1 MQKSLS
7 NARAREELLDRL
19 ERLTPDATARWGTMA
34 PLQMLAHLADW
45 MLMASGEIK
54 TAARI
59 HVLRLPPLKQLAIY
73 WLPFPKGVP
82 TSPELIG
89 RAPSEWSVER
99 GSVRERIESF
109 EKLYS
114 KAQWPEHPVFG
125 EMTPTAWGVFAY
137 RHMDHHLRQ
146 FGV

>member
-1 MQKSLS
+1 M
-7 NARAREELLDRL
+7 
-19 ERLTPDATARWGTMA
+19 PDAKARWGRMS

-45 MLMASGEIK
+45 MSMVSGDIA
-54 TAARI
+54 TTPRRAL
-59 HVLRLPPLKQLAIY
+59 LRHPPLKQLAIY
-73 WLPFPKGVP
+73 WLPFPRGIA
-82 TSPELIG
+82 TSPELIS

-99 GSVRERIESF
+99 ALVCERVTSF

-114 KAQWPEHPVFG
+114 KTEWPEHPVFG
-125 EMTPTAWGVFAY
+125 RMTPRAWGVFAY